1 MKLAPHPRDVRR
13 ATDFGEVVQIAYHA
27 PNIEKLATWFAA
39 ELGAGPFYL
48 LEHIALKSSLYRGEP
63 MIFDH
68 SSAYGQFGDVM
79 IELIHQHDD
88 QPSAVRDMYDAQ
100 TMGLHHL
107 AIFVDDLASSMRDV
121 ECAGMITALDARTV
135 DNVHFAMADARGKYG
150 FMLEFYE
157 PSPSLLKFYQF
168 IRRKSENWD
177 GSEVLR
183 KL

>member
-1 MKLAPHPRDVRR
+1 MKLVQHPRDVRR
-13 ATDFGEVVQIAYHA
+13 TTDFGDVVQIAYHA
-27 PNIEKLATWFAA
+27 PNIEKLAAWFAA

-63 MIFDH
+63 VAFDH

-88 QPSAVRDMYDAQ
+88 QPSAVRDMYDAH
-100 TMGLHHL
+100 MKGLHHA
-107 AIFVDDLASSMRDV
+107 AIFVDDLAAAMRDAT
-121 ECAGMITALDARTV
+121 ESGMAIALDAHTA
-135 DNVHFAMADARGKYG
+135 DGVHFVMADAREKYG

-168 IRRKSENWD
+168 IRRKSENWNGND
-177 GSEVLR
+177 PLR
-183 KL
+183 RL